1 MRNIKLSVAIVLA
14 LCSSADAQSTFVT
27 TTQNTSQNSIVLS
40 GPHTLV
46 AFHATGPFP
55 SGAVILVWDSSTLP
69 ATGAQSNI
77 PKGCFAV
84 PAQQSSGLDSTLG
97 MSNTPD
103 PIAATTGLA
112 IALSAATGSVSDC
125 YTYTPV
131 SGYLSV
137 IYQ

>member
-1 MRNIKLSVAIVLA
+1 MRTLGIGLVLFLMSLNA
-14 LCSSADAQSTFVT
+14 ASAQSTFVT
-27 TTQNTSQNSIVLS
+27 TTQNASQNSIVIS

-46 AFHATGPFP
+46 AFHVTGPFA
-55 SGAVILVWDSSTLP
+55 SGAVVLVWDAASLP
-69 ATGAQSNI
+69 ATGSLSNI

-84 PAQQSSGLDSTLG
+84 QTPNSSGLDATLG

-103 PIAATTGLA
+103 PISATTGLA
-112 IALSAATGSVSDC
+112 VALSAATGSISDC

-131 SGYLSV
+131 TGYLSV